1 MESTHKAAASD
12 ELDLVSL
19 VEKALFFL
27 KRYWK
32 PIFLFLFIG
41 LALALTSYFIS
52 PKQYASRMLL
62 QSRVL
67 TNKEYIEIIETWREL
82 VKDREYGALASLTGT
97 SESLISKLKKIKADE
112 IQKLYIQNNPNGFY
126 IDVLVT
132 DTAALPDLEK
142 AIVSGL
148 ENSIYVKERVESKKG
163 WFNQMISNIQQEIA
177 KLESTKSVIDS
188 MIRHK
193 NNTASPLIVDISSL
207 NTQWVGL
214 NEKMLSFQ
222 EELKFTRA
230 VQVVQHFSGPGKP
243 ESPKLLKS
251 IFFGLA
257 GGGFIGYLVAV
268 FLYISHR
275 LQLRTKMRRAPVYET
290 VQ

>member
-1 MESTHKAAASD
+1 MESTHKAVSSD
-12 ELDLVSL
+12 EMDMVGL
-19 VEKALFFL
+19 VEKVLFFL
-27 KRYWK
+27 KRFWK
-32 PIFLFLFIG
+32 PICLFVLLG

-52 PKQYASRMLL
+52 PRQYASRMLL

-67 TNKEYIEIIETWREL
+67 TNKEYIEIIESWREL
-82 VKDREYGALASLTGT
+82 VKDREYGALASLTSS
-97 SESLISKLKKIKADE
+97 SESLLSKLKKIKADE

-126 IDVLVT
+126 IDVVVT
-132 DTAALPDLEK
+132 DTSALPALEH

-148 ENSIYVKERVESKKG
+148 ENSIYVRERVESKKI
-163 WFNQMISNIQQEIA
+163 WFNQMIGNIQQEIA

-193 NNTASPLIVDISSL
+193 NNGASPLIVDISSL

-214 NEKMLSFQ
+214 NEKLLSFR
-222 EELKFTRA
+222 EELRFTRA
-230 VQVVQHFSGPGKP
+230 VQVVQDFSGPGKP

-257 GGGFIGYLVAV
+257 GGGFVGYLVAI

-275 LQLRTKMRRAPVYET
+275 LQLRTKMRRAHLYET
-290 VQ
+290 AE